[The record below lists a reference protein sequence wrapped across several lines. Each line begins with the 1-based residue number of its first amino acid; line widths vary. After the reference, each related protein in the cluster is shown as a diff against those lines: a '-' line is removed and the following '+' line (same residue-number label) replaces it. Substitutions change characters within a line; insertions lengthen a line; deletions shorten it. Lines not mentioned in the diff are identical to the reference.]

1 MAESATTEPTL
12 KERVTEVLERIRG
25 YLQRDGGD
33 LELVEVTDDGV
44 VRVKLQGACRGCP
57 MSQITI
63 SRGVEAALKEEIP
76 EVDHVEAVPH
86 DG

>member
-1 MAESATTEPTL
+1 MAENAAVEPTL
-12 KERVTEVLERIRG
+12 HDRVSEVLDRVRVF
-25 YLQRDGGD
+25 LQRDGGD

-44 VRVKLQGACRGCP
+44 VRVKLQGACKGCP

-76 EVDHVEAVPH
+76 EVDHVEAVASE
-86 DG
+86 

>member
-1 MAESATTEPTL
+1 MAENAAAEPTL
-12 KERVTEVLERIRG
+12 HERVTEVLDRVRVF
-25 YLQRDGGD
+25 LQRDGGD

-44 VRVKLQGACRGCP
+44 VRVRLQGACRGCP

-76 EVDHVEAVPH
+76 EVDRVEAVPVE
-86 DG
+86 

>member
-1 MAESATTEPTL
+1 MAENTTAEPTL
-12 KERVTEVLERIRG
+12 RERVAEVLDRVRV

-44 VRVKLQGACRGCP
+44 VRVKLQGACKGCP

-76 EVDHVEAVPH
+76 EVDHVEAVASE
-86 DG
+86 